1 MAKSVITPALGADL
15 TQSLHFLMGLKLKAG
30 LAEMETNNE
39 VSGKVDVT
47 KLSTLERDLLK
58 DALGVVKH
66 FKTLLRSR
74 FKLDA
79 L

>member
-1 MAKSVITPALGADL
+1 V
-15 TQSLHFLMGLKLKAG
+15 
-30 LAEMETNNE
+30 N
-39 VSGKVDVT
+39 

-58 DALGVVKH
+58 DALSVVKQ
-66 FKTLLRSR
+66 FKSVLRTR

>member
-1 MAKSVITPALGADL
+1 MITPALGADL
-15 TQSLHFLMGLKLKAG
+15 TQTVHFLMGLKLKAG
-30 LAEMETNNE
+30 GTEMETQRA
-39 VSGKVDVT
+39 VSGLVNVA

-66 FKTLLRSR
+66 FKGLLRSR
-74 FKLDA
+74 FKLDT

>member
-1 MAKSVITPALGADL
+1 VT
-15 TQSLHFLMGLKLKAG
+15 
-30 LAEMETNNE
+30 EMETQHA
-39 VSGKVDVT
+39 VSGLVNVS

-58 DALGVVKH
+58 DASSVVKH
-66 FKTLLRSR
+66 FKVLLRSR

>member
-1 MAKSVITPALGADL
+1 LE
-15 TQSLHFLMGLKLKAG
+15 TQR
-30 LAEMETNNE
+30 E
-39 VSGKVDVT
+39 VSGLVNVA

-66 FKTLLRSR
+66 FRGLLRSR

>member
-1 MAKSVITPALGADL
+1 
-15 TQSLHFLMGLKLKAG
+15 LKLKAG
-30 LAEMETNNE
+30 VTEMETQRP
-39 VSGKVDVT
+39 VSGLVNVG